1 VADLD
6 LLLHY
11 FTSLPDFE
19 AARRGDE
26 FFYASVPL
34 CVLDAVF
41 SINARYES
49 VQALVRR
56 YCDHFYLP
64 IQRAIDVLPA
74 PEEQITVSQFVAQI
88 SAIGPETFANEVVR
102 NRARTSTVNGIL
114 KADAC
119 LRFGEVLRQHRVEV
133 LQDLVNRDAD
143 EELVTALE
151 SVRGQSSGVAVRYFF
166 MLTGAS
172 YLIKPDRMILRFL
185 TRLLGRT
192 VDGEEAQAMLSTT
205 AIELRKKYP
214 DITTQILDYA
224 IWSRERT
231 R

>member
-1 VADLD
+1 MADLD

>member
-192 VDGEEAQAMLSTT
+192 VDGEEAQAMLSAT